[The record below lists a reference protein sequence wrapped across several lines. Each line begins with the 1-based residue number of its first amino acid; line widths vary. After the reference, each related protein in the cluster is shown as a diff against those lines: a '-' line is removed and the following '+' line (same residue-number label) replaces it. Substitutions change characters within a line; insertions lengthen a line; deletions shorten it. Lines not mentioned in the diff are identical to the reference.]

1 MKSIAKVMVLAT
13 ALACFGIS
21 ASSSS
26 ARTMEASS
34 EIWRPALGVTWQW
47 QLGGGKLDASFDV
60 DVYDIDGFDNSK
72 AIVDRL
78 HGKGSRAVCYVSVG
92 SWENWRPDKGQFPK
106 RVLGNKYYGWPGE
119 KWLDIR
125 RIDLLGPIMQSR
137 MDMCAAKGFDAIEPD
152 NMDGYANK
160 TGFPL
165 TYADQLRYNKWLA
178 DEAHQRG
185 LSIAM
190 KNNEAQVKDLLP
202 YYDFAITEDCFDG
215 RWCGK

>member
-78 HGKGSRAVCYVSVG
+78 HGKG
-92 SWENWRPDKGQFPK
+92 
-106 RVLGNKYYGWPGE
+106 
-119 KWLDIR
+119 
-125 RIDLLGPIMQSR
+125 
-137 MDMCAAKGFDAIEPD
+137 
-152 NMDGYANK
+152 
-160 TGFPL
+160 
-165 TYADQLRYNKWLA
+165 
-178 DEAHQRG
+178 
-185 LSIAM
+185 
-190 KNNEAQVKDLLP
+190 
-202 YYDFAITEDCFDG
+202 
-215 RWCGK
+215 